1 MAIRYHIII
10 VLKGA
15 NTAIITPKG
24 DVLFN
29 SSGNAGMATAGSGDT
44 LTGMITGLLAQGYHP
59 IPAAILGVFLHGMAG
74 DLAAEKDSQEYITA
88 RDIISQIGQAYKK
101 LHNYRD

>member
-1 MAIRYHIII
+1 MR
-10 VLKGA
+10 KTRGA
-15 NTAIITPKG
+15 VYCSHAFA
-24 DVLFN
+24 DF
-29 SSGNAGMATAGSGDT
+29 ARTAGSGDT

-101 LHNYRD
+101 LHNYRV

>member
-74 DLAAEKDSQEYITA
+74 DLAYITA

-101 LHNYRD
+101 LHNYRV